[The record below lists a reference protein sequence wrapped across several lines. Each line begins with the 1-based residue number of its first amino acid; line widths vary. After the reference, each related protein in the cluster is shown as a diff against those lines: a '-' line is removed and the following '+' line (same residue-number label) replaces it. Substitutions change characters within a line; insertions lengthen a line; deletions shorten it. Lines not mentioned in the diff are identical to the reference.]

1 MAGLLKISST
11 CMCCRSKLRNPRIQH
26 HIYRLHNTSTQ
37 HTSTMA
43 TLKPPPAQH
52 RSTPAGPPK
61 APVKA
66 DPTTTIADTA
76 VFQGKHPIT
85 IGANTVIHPRARFYS
100 YEGPIIIGDG
110 CIISEKAVVGAQPA
124 SSKSSSSS
132 RSASPTPEISTP
144 TETQPPQQNQDL
156 TTRLSYFVT
165 VGPQST
171 IRPGAH
177 IHSSACIEALAT
189 IHRYAEIGSHT
200 KICSGV
206 EVTEGGTVPEWTV
219 VWGNGIGQRRRRAR
233 EAKGPGPAVV
243 VAAKVTQ
250 SPVPG
255 LAPEGKVIEDARLM
269 VLQKEREVLGR
280 MIVPAGS
287 GKKR

>member
-1 MAGLLKISST
+1 
-11 CMCCRSKLRNPRIQH
+11 
-26 HIYRLHNTSTQ
+26 
-37 HTSTMA
+37 MA

-52 RSTPAGPPK
+52 RSAPTGPPK

-76 VFQGKHPIT
+76 VFQGKYPIT

-100 YEGPIIIGDG
+100 YEGPIIVGDG
-110 CIISEKAVVGAQPA
+110 CIISEKAVIGAQPT
-124 SSKSSSSS
+124 SSRSSS
-132 RSASPTPEISTP
+132 RPASPSPTPEPST
-144 TETQPPQQNQDL
+144 TETQTPQNKDL

-171 IRPGAH
+171 VRPGAH

-206 EVTEGGTVPEWTV
+206 EVPEASFVPEWTV

-243 VAAKVTQ
+243 VAARVTQ
-250 SPVPG
+250 TPVPG

-280 MIVPAGS
+280 MIVPAGA

>member
-1 MAGLLKISST
+1 
-11 CMCCRSKLRNPRIQH
+11 
-26 HIYRLHNTSTQ
+26 
-37 HTSTMA
+37 MA

-52 RSTPAGPPK
+52 RSAPTGPPK

-76 VFQGKHPIT
+76 VFQGKHLIT

-100 YEGPIIIGDG
+100 YDGPIIIGDG
-110 CIISEKAVVGAQPA
+110 CIISEKAVIGTQPA
-124 SSKSSSSS
+124 STS
-132 RSASPTPEISTP
+132 RSRPSTP
-144 TETQPPQQNQDL
+144 TTPTSTDEHQHDQDS
-156 TTRLSYFVT
+156 TIRVSYFVT
-165 VGPQST
+165 IGPQST

-177 IHSSACIEALAT
+177 IHSSACIEALA
-189 IHRYAEIGSHT
+189 IINRHAEIGSHT

-206 EVTEGGTVPEWTV
+206 QVPEGSSVPEWTV

-233 EAKGPGPAVV
+233 EAKMPGPAVV
-243 VAAKVTQ
+243 IAAKVTG

-255 LAPEGKVIEDARLM
+255 AAPEGRVIEDARLM

-280 MIVPAGS
+280 MIIPAGA
-287 GKKR
+287 KKR